1 MAAPTVR
8 VRGVSHAFGAGST
21 AVEVLHGIDLELR
34 GGEVVVLMG
43 PSGSGKTTLLTL
55 IGCLRTLQQGSVELL
70 GEELLGAEAET
81 LIRLRRR
88 LGFIFQAHNLH
99 GSLTAIQNVRMGLEV
114 QGPEACRDWRARCTR
129 ALELVGLGHRLDFLP
144 EELSGG
150 QKQRVAV
157 ARAVVGDPDL
167 VFADEPTAA
176 LDKDSGTQVM
186 QLLRRLA
193 DRRGVTVLI
202 VTHDRRI
209 LPYADRIVRLEDGRL
224 VGEQPVQ
231 ARALAD
237 AEPPG
242 TLAEG
247 EVER

>member
-1 MAAPTVR
+1 MGAAVR
-8 VRGVSHAFGAGST
+8 VRELFHAFGEGAT
-21 AVEVLHGIDLELR
+21 AVEVLHGIELDLDA
-34 GGEVVVLMG
+34 GEVVVLMG

-55 IGCLRTLQQGSVELL
+55 IGCLRTVQAGSVALL
-70 GEELLGAEAET
+70 GEELNGADEET
-81 LIRLRRR
+81 VIGLRRR

-114 QGPEACRDWRARCTR
+114 QGAAATRDWRARCAR
-129 ALELVGLGHRLDFLP
+129 ALELVGLGDRLDFLP
-144 EELSGG
+144 EALSGG

-157 ARAVVGDPDL
+157 ARAVVGDPDV

-176 LDKDSGTQVM
+176 LDKQSGTQVM

-224 VGEQPVQ
+224 VS
-231 ARALAD
+231 D
-237 AEPPG
+237 
-242 TLAEG
+242 
-247 EVER
+247 ERTATTPAS